1 MSIFRQIRAGDQLPD
16 TQLAVL
22 IGDTPQGHKLHDI
35 IRDRTVVIAGLP
47 GAFTPTCSRL
57 HLPDLIANASRLRDA
72 GIEDILC
79 IAPNDPWVLREWAR
93 RFGDVPITFLSD
105 GNLEFAQRC
114 GLSAPGF
121 DRFLGLR
128 SQRYLMVAKNTIVH
142 RLNVEADAFAITCTR
157 VGDVFA
163 EA

>member
-1 MSIFRQIRAGDQLPD
+1 MSIFRQIRVGDQLPD
-16 TQLAVL
+16 TALAVL
-22 IGDTPQGHKLHDI
+22 IGDEPQAYKLHDL
-35 IRDRTVVIAGLP
+35 IRDRNVVVVGLP

-57 HLPDLIANASRLRDA
+57 HLPDLIGNAARLQEA

-105 GNLEFAQRC
+105 GNLEFTQRC
-114 GLSAPGF
+114 GLATANF
-121 DRFLGLR
+121 ERFLGQR
-128 SQRYLMVAKNTIVH
+128 SARYLMVVRNTIVQ
-142 RLNVEADAFAITCTR
+142 RLNIESDAFAVTCTR
-157 VGDVFA
+157 ASDVFA